1 MGTLLGKCASKVV
14 AAWSRVDEGRNRDVW
29 EERGRGQAR
38 WESFLRKGVF
48 VSWGFLW
55 QKECSFLSSLTSL
68 ALIVTS
74 LLFCTVTC
82 MKFTITQWHACV
94 DKKFLET

>member
-1 MGTLLGKCASKVV
+1 METLLGKCASKVV

-48 VSWGFLW
+48 VSWGVLW
-55 QKECSFLSSLTSL
+55 QKESSFLSSLTSL
-68 ALIVTS
+68 P
-74 LLFCTVTC
+74 
-82 MKFTITQWHACV
+82 
-94 DKKFLET
+94 